1 MHTTMTT
8 TKTPK
13 AKKVVN
19 LEAAVYS
26 QDAKKSGS
34 VKLPEAVFGLSWNA
48 DLVHQVVT
56 AMQANARQPI
66 AHTKDRSE
74 VRGGGKKPFKQK
86 GTGRARAGMTSS
98 PLWRGGGR
106 IFPNMPEENFAHKLN
121 KKMYRAALQC
131 ILSELN
137 RQDRL
142 LVVESFEIDAPK
154 TKSLVQKLAQYNLSE
169 ALIVT
174 EEISENLFLAS
185 RNLYKVGVSD
195 AQGVD
200 PVSLIGFDKVVV
212 TVPALK
218 KFEEILG

>member
-1 MHTTMTT
+1 MELKIVSPAGANGT
-8 TKTPK
+8 
-13 AKKVVN
+13 VN
-19 LEAAVYS
+19 VSEVA
-26 QDAKKSGS
+26 
-34 VKLPEAVFGLSWNA
+34 FGREFNQ
-48 DLVHQVVT
+48 DLVHQAVV
-56 AMQANARQPI
+56 AYMAGARQG
-66 AHTKDRSE
+66 TKAQLTRAE
-74 VRGGGKKPFKQK
+74 VSGGGKKPWRQK
-86 GTGRARAGMTSS
+86 GTGRARAGTIRS
-98 PLWRGGGR
+98 PIWRGGGAT
-106 IFPNMPEENFAHKLN
+106 FAAKPRDHEQKLN

-137 RQDRL
+137 RQERL
-142 LVVESFEIDAPK
+142 IVVESFDIEAPK
-154 TKSLVQKLAQYNLSE
+154 TKALVQKLAQYNLTDV
-169 ALIVT
+169 LIVT

>member
-1 MHTTMTT
+1 
-8 TKTPK
+8 
-13 AKKVVN
+13 
-19 LEAAVYS
+19 
-26 QDAKKSGS
+26 
-34 VKLPEAVFGLSWNA
+34 
-48 DLVHQVVT
+48 LVHQAVV
-56 AMQANARQPI
+56 AYMAGARQG
-66 AHTKDRSE
+66 TKAQLTRAE
-74 VRGGGKKPFKQK
+74 VSGGGKKPWRQK
-86 GTGRARAGMTSS
+86 GTGRARAGTIRS
-98 PLWRGGGR
+98 PIWRGGGAT
-106 IFPNMPEENFAHKLN
+106 FAAKPRDHEQKLN

-142 LVVESFEIDAPK
+142 IVVESFDIEAPK
-154 TKSLVQKLAQYNLSE
+154 TKALVQKLAQYNLTDV
-169 ALIVT
+169 LIIT

>member
-1 MHTTMTT
+1 MELKIVSPAGAQGT
-8 TKTPK
+8 
-13 AKKVVN
+13 VN
-19 LEAAVYS
+19 VSEVA
-26 QDAKKSGS
+26 
-34 VKLPEAVFGLSWNA
+34 FGREFNQ
-48 DLVHQVVT
+48 DLVHQAVV
-56 AMQANARQPI
+56 AYMAGARQG
-66 AHTKDRSE
+66 TKAQLTRAE
-74 VRGGGKKPFKQK
+74 VSGGGKKPWRQK
-86 GTGRARAGMTSS
+86 GTGRARAGTIRS
-98 PLWRGGGR
+98 PIWRGGGATFAAKPR
-106 IFPNMPEENFAHKLN
+106 NFDQKLN
-121 KKMYRAALQC
+121 KKMYRAAMQC

-185 RNLYKVGVSD
+185 RNLFKVGVSD
-195 AQGVD
+195 VQGVD
-200 PVSLIGFDKVVV
+200 PVSLIGFDKVII

>member
-1 MHTTMTT
+1 MELKIVSPAGAQGT
-8 TKTPK
+8 
-13 AKKVVN
+13 VN
-19 LEAAVYS
+19 VSEVA
-26 QDAKKSGS
+26 
-34 VKLPEAVFGLSWNA
+34 FGREFNQ
-48 DLVHQVVT
+48 DLVHQAVV
-56 AMQANARQPI
+56 AYMAGARQG
-66 AHTKDRSE
+66 TKAQLTRAE
-74 VRGGGKKPFKQK
+74 VSGGGKKPWRQK
-86 GTGRARAGMTSS
+86 GTGRARAGTIRS
-98 PLWRGGGR
+98 PIWRGGGAT
-106 IFPNMPEENFAHKLN
+106 FAAKPRDHDQKLN
-121 KKMYRAALQC
+121 KKMYRAAMQC

-154 TKSLVQKLAQYNLSE
+154 TKSLIQKLAQYSLSE

-195 AQGVD
+195 VQGVD
-200 PVSLIGFDKVVV
+200 PVSLIGFDKVII